1 LACFGT
7 EASCC
12 TGGGARPRGRIISR
26 VVGCFFFVL
35 SMRCCCP
42 LRMIEW
48 TDLYPLPTP
57 WFAWLP
63 TAFGED
69 SDEEDDCEFEGGN
82 DDDDYEDDGER
93 SS

>member
-1 LACFGT
+1 
-7 EASCC
+7 
-12 TGGGARPRGRIISR
+12 
-26 VVGCFFFVL
+26 
-35 SMRCCCP
+35 